1 MRKGARGLML
11 TGGVAASLAMAACG
25 TSNSASSSSPSAAD
39 SASSAPAAMA
49 SSPSATD
56 SMSGSPMSSSMASSG
71 APMASSGAP
80 MTSSAAAVGGVVGGG
95 ASIGKVGILLPDTQ
109 SSNRWVT
116 SDPIALKAD
125 CAKYKLTCDIQNAQ
139 NSPATMITQAQS
151 MMNNGVKVLL
161 VTPLDAASADKI
173 ESAAKA
179 KGIITIDYDRLAAG
193 GSASL
198 YVSFD
203 NVKVGQV
210 QGQALTQCAAV
221 KGVKAVDY
229 VDVNGAPTDNNAT
242 LFKQGY
248 DSVLSKAAGW
258 VKKDDQS
265 IALWNNQTAGVTFAS
280 MLQAHPTIK
289 AVMVAN
295 DGMATAV
302 ITDLAKQKLNGKVA
316 VSGQDATVQGLDS
329 ILKGDQCFTI
339 YKPSTDEADPAIAA
353 AADFIQG
360 KAPTTTQTI
369 KDPKSG
375 RVVPAKLATPI
386 AITKANINLPIASGY
401 APKAQVCAGSFAAL
415 CTAAGVK

>member
-1 MRKGARGLML
+1 MRNGARGLML
-11 TGGVAASLAMAACG
+11 TGSVVSCLALAACG
-25 TSNSASSSSPSAAD
+25 TSSSSNTSSSTSPSVAADASSAAPGASATDTASAAGGDTTSPSASAM
-39 SASSAPAAMA
+39 ASSAPAAA
-49 SSPSATD
+49 
-56 SMSGSPMSSSMASSG
+56 
-71 APMASSGAP
+71 
-80 MTSSAAAVGGVVGGG
+80 GGG
-95 ASIGKVGILLPDTQ
+95 GGKVGILLPDTQ

-221 KGVKAVDY
+221 KGAKAVDY

-248 DSVLSKAAGW
+248 DSVLSKATGW

-369 KDPKSG
+369 KDPASG

-401 APKAQVCAGSFAAL
+401 APKAQVCAGSYAAL